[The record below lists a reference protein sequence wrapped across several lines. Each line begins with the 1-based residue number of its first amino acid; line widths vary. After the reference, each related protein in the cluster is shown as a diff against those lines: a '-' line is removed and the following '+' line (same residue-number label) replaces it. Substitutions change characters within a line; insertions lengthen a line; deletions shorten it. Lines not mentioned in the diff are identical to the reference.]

1 MTNTASASPQLPTVT
16 LTAQY
21 LKDLS
26 FENLIPGKLAR
37 RDLKPMTIEL
47 RVTVNVSAIGDDLH
61 ETELFLGLTG
71 KLEGQPAFIAELSYA
86 AVHHLSRM
94 DPAMARVF
102 LNVEAARNVYPYAG
116 AILSQTA
123 AGAGLPP
130 LWLDPVDFNALYNS
144 RRADEERARAAA
156 TAR

>member
-1 MTNTASASPQLPTVT
+1 MTDPAALPPTIT

-21 LKDLS
+21 LKDFS

-37 RDLKPMTIEL
+37 HALKPMTIEL
-47 RVTVNVSAIGDDLH
+47 RVSVEVHDIGDDMQ

-71 KLEGQPAFIAELSYA
+71 KIDGEAAFIAELSYA
-86 AVHHLSRM
+86 AAHHIARV
-94 DPAMARVF
+94 DPAMAEAF
-102 LNVEAARNVYPYAG
+102 LNVEVARNIFPYAA

-130 LWLDPVDFNALYNS
+130 VWLDPVDFNALYNS
-144 RRADEERARAAA
+144 RRADQERARAGAS
-156 TAR
+156 